1 MLIIW
6 NLHFGL
12 GVRVVLCIC
21 TKLPCAPGG
30 DVGRDEGA
38 LVLVGGQ
45 GGGSSARELRRHW
58 HPGVKFDTV
67 SQVNQNLMEL

>member
-21 TKLPCAPGG
+21 TELPCAPGRDIG
-30 DVGRDEGA
+30 WDEGA
-38 LVLVGGQ
+38 LVFVGGY
-45 GGGSSARELRRHW
+45 GGGSSAREL
-58 HPGVKFDTV
+58 
-67 SQVNQNLMEL
+67 